1 MPEPTLNPSAP
12 HIATITLSV
21 GGMSCASCSAFIEKT
36 LAETSGVI
44 SSTVNLTSEK
54 AVVRFDPSTVSIARI
69 VESVFSAGYSAEE
82 IRPDAPLT
90 ERAANS
96 TTEKELVLLR
106 RKLIIAVILT
116 AVIMPLSMGAMLPD
130 FHELAHN
137 GTLDLIQCILT
148 IPVLA
153 YCGSHFFRKALA
165 AARHRTASMDTL
177 VAVGT
182 GAAFSYSTVM
192 TFMPSG
198 GHTYFD
204 TAATI
209 ITLILLGNYLEKKA
223 KSKANGALRLLAGLQ
238 PRTAR
243 IVTHSGDEQDIPIG
257 QLIAGDIAVIRAGE
271 NIPADG
277 IIAEGISTV
286 DESMLTGEPLP
297 VEKAPSDIVHGGTL
311 NTSGSFRM
319 RVTGVGADTLLG
331 AIMRLV
337 DEAQSSKAPIQRLAD
352 TVSGYF
358 VPIVLLIAAITF
370 AAWYFIGGDASFALQ
385 ASIAVLIIA
394 CPCALGLATPA
405 AITVATGRAATMGML
420 FRDAESIERAG
431 NITTVV
437 FDKTGTLTE
446 GKPSVTG
453 EKFAARVNVE
463 DIRAI
468 ALALESR
475 STHPLAQAIVHHCA
489 ARQVASLEAG
499 NTEELP
505 GRGITGVIGG
515 RHVAAGNHRLMN
527 ELNIEV
533 IAELAAAAEGFAV
546 KGYSVIFIAVNNYAA
561 GCFGLADTVRPDA
574 EAAIRELRQA
584 NIEVVMLTGDTEQS
598 ARAIAVPLGIENV
611 IAGVLPDG
619 KRDVVERLQRQGK
632 VVAMAGDG
640 INDAPALA
648 QADVSFALG
657 SGADIARETAAIT
670 LVRGGVSGIAAAI
683 QLSRRTMRTIRQN
696 LFFAFIYNM
705 LGIPLAA
712 GVFYLWLGVLLD
724 PMFAAAAMAASSVS
738 VVTNSLRLRRG

>member
-1 MPEPTLNPSAP
+1 
-12 HIATITLSV
+12 
-21 GGMSCASCSAFIEKT
+21 MSCASCSTFIEKT
-36 LAETSGVI
+36 LAETSGVV
-44 SSTVNLTSEK
+44 SAAVNLTSEK
-54 AVVRFDPSTVSIARI
+54 ALVKFDPSAVSITRI
-69 VESVFSAGYSAEE
+69 VKSVFDAGYSAEE
-82 IRPDAPLT
+82 IRPDTSPA
-90 ERAANS
+90 ERAGGS
-96 TTEKELVLLR
+96 SSEKELSLLR
-106 RKLIIAVILT
+106 RKFIIAAVLT
-116 AVIMPLSMGAMLPD
+116 GVIMPLSMGTMLPA
-130 FHELAHN
+130 FHELAHTR
-137 GTLDLIQCILT
+137 TLDILQIILT
-148 IPVLA
+148 IPVLG
-153 YCGSHFFRKALA
+153 YCGNHFFRKALA

-182 GAAFSYSTVM
+182 GAAFSYSAVT
-192 TFMPSG
+192 TFLPSG

-243 IVTHSGDEQDIPIG
+243 ILTASGTEQDIPIE
-257 QLIAGDIAVIRAGE
+257 QLIAGDIAVVRAGE
-271 NIPADG
+271 SIPADG
-277 IIAEGISTV
+277 IVAEGFSAV

-297 VEKAPSDIVHGGTL
+297 IEKSPSDIVHGGTL

-319 RVTGVGADTLLG
+319 RITGVGADTLLG

-337 DEAQSSKAPIQRLAD
+337 DAAQSSKAPIQRLAD

-358 VPIVLLIAAITF
+358 VPIVIGIAVITF
-370 AAWYFIGGDASFALQ
+370 FTWYVLGGSVAFALQ

-420 FRDAESIERAG
+420 FRDAESIEQAEK
-431 NITTVV
+431 ITTVV

-453 EKFAARVNVE
+453 EKFITGMAAESVMS
-463 DIRAI
+463 I

-475 STHPLAQAIVHHCA
+475 STHPLALAIVRHCIA
-489 ARQVASLEAG
+489 QQITPAETHT
-499 NTEELP
+499 TEELP
-505 GRGITGVIGG
+505 GRGITGYIGG
-515 RHVAAGNHRLMN
+515 QLAAAGNRRLMDD
-527 ELNIEV
+527 LNVSITGE
-533 IAELAAAAEGFAV
+533 IAATAEEFTA
-546 KGYSVIFIAVNNYAA
+546 KGYTIIFIAISNKVV
-561 GCFGLADTVRPDA
+561 GCFALADTVRADA
-574 EAAIRELRQA
+574 EEAIRELQQA
-584 NIEVVMLTGDTEQS
+584 NINVVMLTGDTKQS
-598 ARAIAVPLGIENV
+598 ARVIADRLGIETV

-619 KRDVVERLQRQGK
+619 KRNVVEQLQREGK
-632 VVAMAGDG
+632 IVAMAGDG

-657 SGADIARETAAIT
+657 SGTDIAREAAAIT

-683 QLSRRTMRTIRQN
+683 RLSRRTMRTIRQN
-696 LFFAFIYNM
+696 LFFAFFYNT

-712 GVFYLWLGVLLD
+712 GVFYVWLGVLLD

-738 VVTNSLRLRRG
+738 VVTNSLRLRRA